1 MEIQRLKNVLQK
13 KQYFDKKISQLRQE
27 YVKLSTGLLRIG
39 VNMKNYLQ
47 TIAGICV

>member
-1 MEIQRLKNVLQK
+1 MLVTNVLQK

-27 YVKLSTGLLRIG
+27 CVKLSTGLLRIE
-39 VNMKNYLQ
+39 